1 VSKAQVE
8 FEFLREELQ
17 MQIKKAGNKHIETA
31 LAQYNLG
38 RAPWLSNKPLETT
51 QAVEEFEAAILFM
64 TQREPRHHNR
74 RETEKARDM
83 ALETI
88 ALFRTPDTLSAWPYW
103 KPPTARWED
112 KREMTELLREL
123 LAMTGRGQE
132 ATVTASTMQHGLRR
146 HGLHDFSS
154 LTLHTVD
161 QTTFTEMAC
170 DEIEKMN
177 KIAATRP
184 RPSSSTT
191 KPQSSPSSVGDD
203 TQ

>member
-1 VSKAQVE
+1 
-8 FEFLREELQ
+8 
-17 MQIKKAGNKHIETA
+17 
-31 LAQYNLG
+31 
-38 RAPWLSNKPLETT
+38 
-51 QAVEEFEAAILFM
+51 
-64 TQREPRHHNR
+64 
-74 RETEKARDM
+74 M

-112 KREMTELLREL
+112 KREMTELFREL